1 MVDTISKE
9 QRSKVM
15 AAIRSKNTIPELT
28 LRKALFALGYRYRI
42 HYGDKKID
50 IAFPSR
56 KIAIFVD
63 GCFWH
68 GCPFHSNI
76 PKSNEAYWVPKL
88 KKNIARD
95 QANTKQLQA
104 DGWVVIRV
112 WEHDIPNNERVFS
125 RIKSALEAKCA

>member
-1 MVDTISKE
+1 
-9 QRSKVM
+9 M